1 MIAAERQ
8 VEASRTSL
16 EAARQKQD
24 VDAASGQVSIE
35 NSRQSVVTAQNTLD
49 TTSTDRPF
57 NIEQQRALVANGQAL
72 VRAAQRDV
80 DDATLRAPVDGTVS
94 AINGAVGEFLS
105 PSSGTT
111 ALAPGSDAAIPG
123 TDGGRRHRRGR
134 RRRPPRPGRAVRSSW
149 CSRT

>member
-1 MIAAERQ
+1 MINAERQ
-8 VEASRTSL
+8 VETSRTAL
-16 EAARQKQD
+16 DAAQQKQD

-35 NSRQSVVTAQNTLD
+35 NSRQGVVTAQNTLD
-49 TTSTDRPF
+49 SASTDRPF

-105 PSSGTT
+105 PARGVT
-111 ALAPGSDAAIPG
+111 AQAPGSDAAIPG
-123 TDGGRRHRRGR
+123 TEAAGGRRADGR
-134 RRRPPRPGRAVRSSW
+134 AWPPRPGPVARSSSCW
-149 CSRT
+149 RT